1 MALVNL
7 EKVTNTLGAK
17 TVLWELFSFNPP
29 SLKLYV
35 DLCAWSQFLSE
46 ILINNPGMID
56 ELLDSLVLNQPRS
69 AEELRAE
76 LADLCRG
83 AADLNLILHSFQD
96 KELLRIGVRDILNK
110 DTIQATTAALSDLA
124 EVLLDQIAAPQYV
137 PLTRRFGVPILS
149 EGERAGR
156 PCRFAILAL
165 GKLGGREMN
174 YHSDLDLMMVYEGD
188 GRTEPPPHAT
198 RFDRFEPTDNYH
210 FFTELAQ
217 HIIKATSYLG
227 PMGRLYQI
235 DMRLRPTGKSGSLVI
250 PLTEFRRYFITQQ
263 DSSAHPE
270 GGAKL
275 WERQALTRARIV
287 FGDADFGH
295 EVLAAVAEGAFGLVW
310 KPEIADEILAM
321 RERLEVS
328 RPPAN
333 LKRGPGGLADVEFL
347 VQLFQIKHGQNQPAL
362 RQPNTW
368 QALEALRDG
377 GLLSREEEAALSA
390 AYDFLLRVQSR
401 LRIVHNRT
409 LDELPEAPEEI
420 DKLARRL
427 GYESG
432 ERFLAELDRHR
443 TQTRELFLLLLE
455 RERRSAGV

>member
-7 EKVTNTLGAK
+7 EKVTHSLGAK

-69 AEELRAE
+69 AAELRDE
-76 LADLCRG
+76 LGVLCRG
-83 AADLNLILHSFQD
+83 AADLEPILHSFQD
-96 KELLRIGVRDILNK
+96 KELLRIGVRDILHK
-110 DTIQATTAALSDLA
+110 DSIQETTAALSDLA
-124 EVLLDQIAAPQYV
+124 EVLLEQIALRQYAPLMKRY
-137 PLTRRFGVPILS
+137 GVPILS
-149 EGERAGR
+149 EGERAGQ
-156 PCRFAILAL
+156 PSRFAILAL

-188 GRTEPPPHAT
+188 GRTEPRPGSS
-198 RFDRFEPTDNYH
+198 RFDRYDLTDNYH

-217 HIIKATSYLG
+217 HIIKATSYQG
-227 PMGRLYQI
+227 PMGRLYAI

-250 PLTEFRRYFITQQ
+250 PLSEFRRYFITQQ
-263 DSSAHPE
+263 DSTSHPE
-270 GGAKL
+270 GGAQL
-275 WERQALTRARIV
+275 WERQALTRARV
-287 FGDADFGH
+287 VHGDAAFGR
-295 EVLAAVAEGAFGLVW
+295 EVMTAVAEGAFGLPW
-310 KPEIADEILAM
+310 RPEIVAEIQAM
-321 RERLEVS
+321 RERLQAS
-328 RPPAN
+328 RPESN

-347 VQLFQIKHGQNQPAL
+347 VQLLQIKHGRGLPNL
-362 RQPNTW
+362 WQPNTW
-368 QALEALRDG
+368 QVLQALRQA
-377 GLLSREEEAALSA
+377 GLLTEEEQTILTA

-409 LDELPEAPEEI
+409 IDELPEAPEEI

-427 GYESG
+427 GYETDV
-432 ERFLAELDRHR
+432 RFLAELEQHR
-443 TQTRELFLLLLE
+443 TRTRQLFLRLLE
-455 RERRSAGV
+455 HEGRE